1 MAKNARPYKDFAELK
16 KIVALVP
23 KDRRAIA
30 ERLADELAFMSK
42 TLQSLR
48 ESVAERGAVELF
60 EQGSQRYLR
69 ESPALKSYNTTVQRY
84 SLLYKQLIDLLPKQ
98 AQTPP
103 ENPARHLSEF
113 RRTAVAS
120 ASRVSR

>member
-1 MAKNARPYKDFAELK
+1 MAKNARPYKDLAELK

-48 ESVAERGAVELF
+48 ESVAERGSVELF

-84 SLLYKQLIDLLPKQ
+84 SLLYKQIIDLLPKQ
-98 AQTPP
+98 APTPP
-103 ENPARHLSEF
+103 ENPAQKFILEGMEDSL
-113 RRTAVAS
+113 
-120 ASRVSR
+120 